1 MQDRFQMVNK
11 WEVHKVWTF
20 TISLAGSFLNILHF
34 PPSHLFLLQTALIN
48 FWAFT
53 SSLSLSLSFPG
64 IINQLLSPSSD
75 CFCTRIYT
83 KQLNDRPL
91 SFFPPFLF
99 TTLRVVPCGFDSCVW
114 PASLWT
120 FDPFIPAVYPCFPLF
135 LVQSSKHRE
144 RGAGGQWQK
153 HWCWN
158 TEKRNW

>member
-20 TISLAGSFLNILHF
+20 TVSLAGSFLNILHF
-34 PPSHLFLLQTALIN
+34 PPLSSFPPSDSINQLLSLYI
-48 FWAFT
+48 
-53 SSLSLSLSFPG
+53 LSLSLSFPG
-64 IINQLLSPSSD
+64 IINQLLSPSSTAFVQGFTQSNLMTD
-75 CFCTRIYT
+75 CWVF
-83 KQLNDRPL
+83 
-91 SFFPPFLF
+91 SPPFLF